1 MLPVTRMPV
10 AIQIG
15 VGVRLPKLTLQER
28 QRPLVDL
35 LAQLLHPAK
44 VRPVGGVLHGDS
56 P

>member
-1 MLPVTRMPV
+1 MLTVTRMPV